1 MTEFAGLVISG
12 LVGGG
17 LASMIAVSLVMT
29 YTTTGIFNISQ
40 GSVAFLAAFAFL
52 ELHQAAGLP
61 TLVAA
66 AITVLVIAPL
76 LGLLL
81 EGGVF
86 RRLST
91 APELARIVGTVG
103 LALAIPAFVV
113 IVITYLGDVPAIASH
128 LVTIGQAN
136 AIPLGPDPSIHW
148 NIGAGVVVNSDE
160 VIVLGFTA
168 VTAIGYWYLLRRTRL
183 GLEMRAVVDGHS
195 LATIRGVSQARV
207 SRLAWTLSFS
217 SAALVG
223 VCGSISLGLDP
234 NTYLLLLF
242 IAAAAVVVGG
252 MRSVPWAFGGAL
264 LLGVVQNLVSGY
276 LQRGPLAQVN
286 GLGSAVPF
294 IVLLAG
300 LYAMSRRR
308 GRVAGTGSTAS
319 DAPVELTRE
328 RRTLPQRTQTIVLW
342 IIVALLIQFVFGE
355 YWNQFVAEGLCMS
368 IIFLSFVVITGQVGV
383 VSLAQA
389 GFVTCGG
396 LLAGWLAGTYG
407 LPLWAAAIIAI
418 AAAVVAGVLTAIPA
432 LRLGGLP
439 LALGTLALAFLF
451 DQLVFEIPVV
461 QGPNGGGWFIPRP
474 AGGAFS
480 FVSNTNF
487 SLLLLVVLAV
497 FILLVRNFQ
506 LSQTGRS
513 ALAIRG
519 SRPGAITSGV
529 SIARPVLV
537 AFGLSALIAGV
548 GGFFYA
554 QTLGQITSTSNPPLN
569 ALLWVTIAISIGIR
583 RPAGAILAGMSASII
598 PQLLTYVTTSTQ
610 WPQLVFGFGAVVLA
624 KYPGGTL
631 DLQIEQLKWLRDHIF
646 PARFVDSVR
655 AFYLGSRPTGPAAVI
670 AADGTVVAV
679 SSSGSDLPGIVLDE
693 QAPVV
698 DEPVVLDEPAVAG
711 EEPAVAAA
719 GPLIVVS
726 ALEEE
731 APALALETPTLAIS
745 GLRAGYGDLEVLHG
759 IDLVARPGKITALF
773 GANGAGKSTLCS
785 TLAGLV
791 AATGGDLMLDG
802 ERVTQMSG
810 LDRLR
815 NGIFVIQESRSIFPD
830 LTVEENLRIPL
841 RTQERVEEA
850 LAQSAELRSRRRLR
864 AGMLSGGE
872 QQLLAMA
879 PALVMQPKLL
889 IADEPNLGLAPQ
901 ARQRVLGVCQTLRD
915 RGAAVLLIEERPGDV
930 FDVADEIVLLRLGHV
945 DWQRPK
951 AAVSAD
957 ILVDS
962 YLAVRHQ

>member
-40 GSVAFLAAFAFL
+40 GSVAFLAAYAFL

-61 TLVAA
+61 TAVAA

-86 RRLST
+86 RRLSA

-103 LALAIPAFVV
+103 LALAIPAFV
-113 IVITYLGDVPAIASH
+113 ILVITYLGDVGAIAKH
-128 LVTIGQAN
+128 LVTIGAAN
-136 AIPLGPDPSIHW
+136 AIPLGPEPTVHW

-195 LATIRGVSQARV
+195 LATIRGVSRARV

-242 IAAAAVVVGG
+242 IAAAAAVIGG

-264 LLGVVQNLVSGY
+264 LLGVLQNLVSGY

-294 IVLLAG
+294 IVLLVG
-300 LYAMSRRR
+300 LYVISRRR
-308 GRVAGTGSTAS
+308 GRVAGTGATAT

-328 RRTLPQRTQTIVLW
+328 RRTLPQRGQTVLLW
-342 IIVALLIQFVFGE
+342 VIAGLLIQFVGGE
-355 YWNQFVAEGLCMS
+355 YWNQFIAEGLCMS

-461 QGPNGGGWFIPRP
+461 QGPNGGGWFLPRP

-513 ALAIRG
+513 ALAVRG

-610 WPQLVFGFGAVVLA
+610 WPQLVFGFGAVMLA

-631 DLQIEQLKWLRDHIF
+631 DLQIEQLRWLRDHIF
-646 PARFVDSVR
+646 PARFVESMQ
-655 AFYLGSRPTGPAAVI
+655 AFY
-670 AADGTVVAV
+670 
-679 SSSGSDLPGIVLDE
+679 
-693 QAPVV
+693 
-698 DEPVVLDEPAVAG
+698 AG
-711 EEPAVAAA
+711 RRPAVAAA
-719 GPLIVVS
+719 AAAPATAVPAVAADLPGRVLAGPAAVRDEPAAVLDERPGGAAVPVAVVS
-726 ALEEE
+726 ALEEA
-731 APALALETPTLAIS
+731 APELALERPTLAIS

-802 ERVTQMSG
+802 ESVTQMSG

-815 NGIFVIQESRSIFPD
+815 SGIFVVQESRSIFPD

-850 LAQSAELRSRRRLR
+850 LAQSTELRSRRRTR

-879 PALVMQPKLL
+879 PALVMQPRLL

-930 FDVADEIVLLRLGHV
+930 FNVADEIVLLRLGHV

-957 ILVDS
+957 VLVDS

>member
-17 LASMIAVSLVMT
+17 LAAMIAISLVMT

-40 GSVAFLAAFAFL
+40 GSVAFLAAYAFL

-61 TLVAA
+61 TAVAA
-66 AITVLVIAPL
+66 AITVLIIAPL

-81 EGGVF
+81 EGGIF

-128 LVTIGQAN
+128 LVTIGAAN
-136 AIPLGPDPSIHW
+136 AIPLGPEPAAAW
-148 NIGAGVVVNSDE
+148 NIGAGVVINSDE

-168 VTAIGYWYLLRRTRL
+168 ITAIGYWYLLRRTRL
-183 GLEMRAVVDGHS
+183 GLEMRAVVDGHA
-195 LATIRGVSQARV
+195 LATIRGVSRARV
-207 SRLAWTLSFS
+207 SRLAWILSFA

-234 NTYLLLLF
+234 TSYLLLLF
-242 IAAAAVVVGG
+242 IAAAAAVIGG
-252 MRSVPWAFGGAL
+252 MRSVPWAFAGAL
-264 LLGVVQNLVSGY
+264 LLGVLQNLVSGY
-276 LQRGPLAQVN
+276 LQRGPLTKVD

-294 IVLLAG
+294 IVLLVG
-300 LYAMSRRR
+300 LYVISRRR
-308 GRVAGTGSTAS
+308 GRVAGTGATAT
-319 DAPVELTRE
+319 DAPVELTRQ
-328 RRTLPQRTQTIVLW
+328 RRTRPQRVQTILLW
-342 IIVALLIQFVFGE
+342 VIAALLIEFVGGE
-355 YWNQFVAEGLCMS
+355 YWNQFIAEGLCMS

-451 DQLVFEIPVV
+451 DQLVFEIPVI
-461 QGPNGGGWFIPRP
+461 QGPNGGGWFLPRP
-474 AGGAFS
+474 AAGSLS

-506 LSQTGRS
+506 LSQIGRS
-513 ALAIRG
+513 ALAVRG
-519 SRPGAITSGV
+519 SRPGAVTSGV

-537 AFGLSALIAGV
+537 AFALSALIAGV

-583 RPAGAILAGMSASII
+583 RPAGAIVAGMSAAII
-598 PQLLTYVTTSTQ
+598 PQLLTYVTTSTE
-610 WPQLVFGFGAVVLA
+610 WPQLVFGFGAVLLA

-631 DLQIEQLKWLRDHIF
+631 DLQIEQLTWLRDHIL
-646 PARFVDSVR
+646 PARFVESMR
-655 AFYLGSRPTGPAAVI
+655 AFYAGSG
-670 AADGTVVAV
+670 
-679 SSSGSDLPGIVLDE
+679 
-693 QAPVV
+693 
-698 DEPVVLDEPAVAG
+698 
-711 EEPAVAAA
+711 
-719 GPLIVVS
+719 
-726 ALEEE
+726 
-731 APALALETPTLAIS
+731 
-745 GLRAGYGDLEVLHG
+745 
-759 IDLVARPGKITALF
+759 
-773 GANGAGKSTLCS
+773 
-785 TLAGLV
+785 
-791 AATGGDLMLDG
+791 
-802 ERVTQMSG
+802 
-810 LDRLR
+810 
-815 NGIFVIQESRSIFPD
+815 
-830 LTVEENLRIPL
+830 
-841 RTQERVEEA
+841 
-850 LAQSAELRSRRRLR
+850 RRRL
-864 AGMLSGGE
+864 
-872 QQLLAMA
+872 
-879 PALVMQPKLL
+879 PP
-889 IADEPNLGLAPQ
+889 
-901 ARQRVLGVCQTLRD
+901 
-915 RGAAVLLIEERPGDV
+915 
-930 FDVADEIVLLRLGHV
+930 
-945 DWQRPK
+945 
-951 AAVSAD
+951 
-957 ILVDS
+957 
-962 YLAVRHQ
+962 

>member
-17 LASMIAVSLVMT
+17 LAAMIAISLVMT

-40 GSVAFLAAFAFL
+40 GSVAFLSAYAFL

-61 TLVAA
+61 TAVSA

-113 IVITYLGDVPAIASH
+113 LFITYLGDVPAIASH
-128 LVTIGQAN
+128 LVTIGAAN
-136 AIPLGPDPSIHW
+136 AIPLGPAPAVAW

-168 VTAIGYWYLLRRTRL
+168 VTAIGYWYLRRRTRL

-195 LATIRGVSQARV
+195 LATIRGVSRARV
-207 SRLAWTLSFS
+207 SRLAWTLSFA

-234 NTYLLLLF
+234 DSYLLLLF
-242 IAAAAVVVGG
+242 VAAAAAVIGG

-264 LLGVVQNLVSGY
+264 LLGVLQNLVSGY

-300 LYAMSRRR
+300 LYVISRRR
-308 GRVAGTGSTAS
+308 GRVAGVGATAS

-328 RRTLPQRTQTIVLW
+328 RRTLPQRVQTVLLW
-342 IIVALLIQFVFGE
+342 IIAGLLIQFVAGE
-355 YWNQFVAEGLCMS
+355 YWNQFIAEGLCMS

-383 VSLAQA
+383 ISLAQA

-418 AAAVVAGVLTAIPA
+418 IAAVVAGVLTAIPA

-451 DQLVFEIPVV
+451 DQLVFEIPAV

-474 AGGAFS
+474 ATGSLS
-480 FVSNTNF
+480 FVSNTSF

-513 ALAIRG
+513 ALAVRG
-519 SRPGAITSGV
+519 SRPGAVTSGV

-537 AFGLSALIAGV
+537 AFGFSALIAGV

-569 ALLWVTIAISIGIR
+569 ALLWVTIAITIGIR
-583 RPAGAILAGMSASII
+583 RPAGAIVAGMSAAII
-598 PQLLTYVTTSTQ
+598 PQLLTYVTTSTE
-610 WPQLVFGFGAVVLA
+610 WPQLVFGFGAVFLA

-631 DLQIEQLKWLRDHIF
+631 DLQIEQLKWLRDRIL
-646 PARFVDSVR
+646 PARFVESMQ
-655 AFYLGSRPTGPAAVI
+655 AFYAGSRPAA
-670 AADGTVVAV
+670 AV
-679 SSSGSDLPGIVLDE
+679 SSVVPDLHGAVLDE
-693 QAPVV
+693 QAVV
-698 DEPVVLDEPAVAG
+698 LHQQVGVLDEAAD
-711 EEPAVAAA
+711 AAA
-719 GPLIVVS
+719 APLAVVS
-726 ALEEE
+726 ALDE
-731 APALALETPTLAIS
+731 AAPGPTLEQPTLAIS

-802 ERVTQMSG
+802 VPVTRMSG

-815 NGIFVIQESRSIFPD
+815 NGIFVVQESRSIFPD

-850 LAQSAELRSRRRLR
+850 LAQSAELRSRRRTR

-879 PALVMQPKLL
+879 PALVMQPRLL

-930 FDVADEIVLLRLGHV
+930 FEVADEIVLLRLGHV
-945 DWQRPK
+945 DWQRPR

-957 ILVDS
+957 VLVDS
-962 YLAVRHQ
+962 YLAVRHP

>member
-17 LASMIAVSLVMT
+17 LAAMIAISLVMT

-40 GSVAFLAAFAFL
+40 GSVAFLAAYAFL

-61 TLVAA
+61 TVVAA
-66 AITVLVIAPL
+66 IITVVIIAPL

-81 EGGVF
+81 EGGIF
-86 RRLST
+86 RRLAQ

-103 LALAIPAFVV
+103 LALAIPAFV
-113 IVITYLGDVPAIASH
+113 ILVITYLGDVGAIAKH
-128 LVTIGQAN
+128 LVTIGAAN
-136 AIPLGPDPSIHW
+136 AIPLGPDPTVHW

-168 VTAIGYWYLLRRTRL
+168 ITAIGYWYLLRHTRL
-183 GLEMRAVVDGHS
+183 GLEMRAVVDGHA
-195 LATIRGVSQARV
+195 LATIRGVSRPRV

-234 NTYLLLLF
+234 NSYLLLLF
-242 IAAAAVVVGG
+242 IAAAAAIIGG

-264 LLGVVQNLVSGY
+264 LLGVAQNLVSGY
-276 LQRGPLAQVN
+276 LQRGPLAKIN

-294 IVLLAG
+294 VVLLVG
-300 LYAMSRRR
+300 LYVISRRR
-308 GRVAGTGSTAS
+308 TRVAGTGSTAS
-319 DAPVELTRE
+319 DAPVELTRP
-328 RRTLPQRTQTIVLW
+328 RRTLPQRTQTIALW
-342 IIVALLIQFVFGE
+342 IIAALLIQFVGGD
-355 YWNQFVAEGLCMS
+355 YWNQFIAEGLCMS

-407 LPLWAAAIIAI
+407 LPLWLAAIIAI

-451 DQLVFEIPVV
+451 DQLVFEIPSV

-474 AGGAFS
+474 ATGSLS

-497 FILLVRNFQ
+497 FIVLVRNFQ

-513 ALAIRG
+513 ALAVRG

-537 AFGLSALIAGV
+537 AFALSALIAGV

-583 RPAGAILAGMSASII
+583 RPAGAIVAGLSASLI

-610 WPQLVFGFGAVVLA
+610 WPQLVFGFGAVLLA

-631 DLQIEQLKWLRDHIF
+631 DLQIEQLIWLRDHTL
-646 PARFVDSVR
+646 PARFVESAR
-655 AFYLGSRPTGPAAVI
+655 AFYAGGRRVEPSRVLAADGPAVAVADRSGAVLEKQSVLLVEPAAV
-670 AADGTVVAV
+670 
-679 SSSGSDLPGIVLDE
+679 LDE
-693 QAPVV
+693 
-698 DEPVVLDEPAVAG
+698 
-711 EEPAVAAA
+711 
-719 GPLIVVS
+719 GPGASAMSLAVVS
-726 ALEEE
+726 ALDE
-731 APALALETPTLAIS
+731 AGLDGAGADGPELPLEPPALVVS

-759 IDLVARPGKITALF
+759 IDIVARPGKITALF

-791 AATGGDLMLDG
+791 AATGGDITLDG
-802 ERVTQMSG
+802 VSITQMSG

-841 RTQERVEEA
+841 RTQARVEEA
-850 LAQSAELRSRRRLR
+850 LAQADQLQNRRRTK

-879 PALVMQPKLL
+879 PSLVIQPRLL

-930 FDVADEIVLLRLGHV
+930 FEVADEIVLLRLGHV

-951 AAVSAD
+951 ASVSAD
-957 ILVDS
+957 VLVES